1 MTKNSLQY
9 TYSFNKGFRRTKLPA
24 MTRINVIDPKKLC
37 DQHLLAEHRE
47 LTRIP
52 NDIVKRQGDV
62 PLSNSTRYLLGT
74 GHVTFFRDKLLF
86 LKKRYDEL
94 HRECLRR
101 GFNINYRW
109 PEEAVHFRE
118 LWNDYQVTTQDVQLN
133 QARIEERMPD
143 NPRFS

>member
-1 MTKNSLQY
+1 
-9 TYSFNKGFRRTKLPA
+9 

-62 PLSNSTRYLLGT
+62 PLSNSTKYLLGT

-94 HRECLRR
+94 HCECLRR

-118 LWNDYQVTTQDVQLN
+118 LWNDYQVTTQDLQLN